1 MILGLTSVTNGRR
14 GSGQGVGRFSVPT
27 QRGYR
32 QACGVARGL
41 DIVGE
46 RWSLLVV
53 RELLLGPKRFTD
65 LQQALPTASP
75 NALSDRLRELADAG
89 VLRRR
94 QLPPPGNVRVYEL
107 TPWGRGLEPIVVA
120 LGTWALAAPPTAEQ
134 RFVSVDSAMLSIRTF
149 FVPTPEQHEVT
160 LRIELRDHGPA
171 GVFGV
176 RLTSAGA
183 EVTHEPP
190 EQPDAVLSAT
200 TDALLAAFGSADLAG
215 HAAAGA
221 AIIGDPEAVRRLV
234 AGVRVPGATGQS
246 SNGTPGPRGAGG

>member
-1 MILGLTSVTNGRR
+1 
-14 GSGQGVGRFSVPT
+14 VPA

-75 NALSDRLRELADAG
+75 NALSDRLRELADTG
-89 VLRRR
+89 VVHRR
-94 QLPPPGNVRVYEL
+94 QLPLPGNVRVYEL
-107 TPWGRGLEPIVVA
+107 TAWGRGLEPIVVT

-134 RFVSVDSAMLSIRTF
+134 LFVSADSAMLSIRTY
-149 FVPTPEQHEVT
+149 FVPTPRRHEVT

-176 RLTSAGA
+176 RLSSAGA
-183 EVTHEPP
+183 EVAHEPP
-190 EQPDAVLSAT
+190 EEPDAVLVTT
-200 TDALLAAFGSADLAG
+200 TDALLAAFGSDDLAG
-215 HAAAGA
+215 LEAASAV
-221 AIIGDPEAVRRLV
+221 IIGDPKVVRRLV
-234 AGVRVPGATGQS
+234 AGVRIPGSTDQRGRADRRQRQS
-246 SNGTPGPRGAGG
+246 EG

>member
-1 MILGLTSVTNGRR
+1 M
-14 GSGQGVGRFSVPT
+14 PT

-32 QACGVARGL
+32 QACGIARGL

-75 NALSDRLRELADAG
+75 NALSDRLRELTDAG
-89 VLRRR
+89 VVHRRR
-94 QLPPPGNVRVYEL
+94 LPPPGGARVYEL
-107 TPWGRGLEPIVVA
+107 TGWGRGLEPVVLT

-134 RFVSVDSAMLSIRTF
+134 RFVSVDSAMLTIRTYC
-149 FVPTPEQHEVT
+149 TPSPRRPAAA

-176 RLTSAGA
+176 HLTPAGA
-183 EVTHEPP
+183 GTTHEPP
-190 EQPDAVLSAT
+190 AAPDAVLAT
-200 TDALLAAFGSADLAG
+200 TTVALLAAFGTGDLTALV
-215 HAAAGA
+215 AAGA
-221 AIIGDPEAVRRLV
+221 AVTGSTDLVRHLL
-234 AGVRVPGATGQS
+234 AAVRVP
-246 SNGTPGPRGAGG
+246 TPDR

>member
-1 MILGLTSVTNGRR
+1 M
-14 GSGQGVGRFSVPT
+14 PT

-53 RELLLGPKRFTD
+53 RELLFGPKRFTD

-89 VLRRR
+89 VVRRR
-94 QLPPPGNVRVYEL
+94 HMPPPGNVRVYEL
-107 TPWGRGLEPIVVA
+107 TAWGRGLEPIVVA

-134 RFVSVDSAMLSIRTF
+134 LFVSADSAMLTIRTYF
-149 FVPTPEQHEVT
+149 MPTPQRPAAT

-176 RLTSAGA
+176 HLASAGA

-190 EQPDAVLSAT
+190 EEPDAVLAT
-200 TDALLAAFGSADLAG
+200 TTDTLLAALGDDDLTG
-215 HAAAGA
+215 LVAAGA
-221 AIIGDPEAVRRLV
+221 SIIGDPEVVRHLV
-234 AGVRVPGATGQS
+234 ANVRVPASTDQHPDGTTGQ
-246 SNGTPGPRGAGG
+246 GGRTDGNQR

>member
-1 MILGLTSVTNGRR
+1 M
-14 GSGQGVGRFSVPT
+14 PA

-65 LQQALPTASP
+65 LQEALPTASP
-75 NALSDRLRELADAG
+75 NALSDRLRELAAAG
-89 VLRRR
+89 VVRRR

-120 LGTWALAAPPTAEQ
+120 LGTWALAAPRTAEQ
-134 RFVSVDSAMLSIRTF
+134 LFVSVDSAMLTIRTF
-149 FVPTPEQHEVT
+149 FVPTPERPETT

-183 EVTHEPP
+183 EVAHEPP
-190 EQPDAVLSAT
+190 KDPDAVLVT
-200 TDALLAAFGSADLAG
+200 TTEALLAAFGTEDPAAL
-215 HAAAGA
+215 AAAGTVITGA
-221 AIIGDPEAVRRLV
+221 PEPVRHLI
-234 AGVRVPGATGQS
+234 ANVRIPTPQGA
-246 SNGTPGPRGAGG
+246 

>member
-1 MILGLTSVTNGRR
+1 M
-14 GSGQGVGRFSVPT
+14 PT

-89 VLRRR
+89 VVRRR
-94 QLPPPGNVRVYEL
+94 QLPSPGNVRVYEL
-107 TPWGRGLEPIVVA
+107 TTWGRGLEPIVIA

-134 RFVSVDSAMLSIRTF
+134 VFVSVDSAMLTIRTF
-149 FVPTPEQHEVT
+149 FVSTPEQPGVT

-183 EVTHEPP
+183 EVAHEPP
-190 EQPDAVLSAT
+190 EEPDAVLVTT
-200 TDALLAAFGSADLAG
+200 TDALLAAFGGEDLAG
-215 HAAAGA
+215 LVVAGA
-221 AIIGDPEAVRRLV
+221 VITGDPEVVRHLV
-234 AGVRVPGATGQS
+234 AGVRVSASTDKSSSGISGQ
-246 SNGTPGPRGAGG
+246 GGRADRRQG

>member
-1 MILGLTSVTNGRR
+1 M
-14 GSGQGVGRFSVPT
+14 PT

-89 VLRRR
+89 VVRRR

-107 TPWGRGLEPIVVA
+107 TAWGRGLEPIVVA

-134 RFVSVDSAMLSIRTF
+134 VFVSADSAMLSIRTF
-149 FVPTPEQHEVT
+149 FVPT
-160 LRIELRDHGPA
+160 RSGPRRRS
-171 GVFGV
+171 G
-176 RLTSAGA
+176 SNY
-183 EVTHEPP
+183 
-190 EQPDAVLSAT
+190 AT
-200 TDALLAAFGSADLAG
+200 TVLPACSASASRRPAPRSPTSRPKSRTPSWSPRRMPSSPPSAATTWPGS
-215 HAAAGA
+215 
-221 AIIGDPEAVRRLV
+221 
-234 AGVRVPGATGQS
+234 
-246 SNGTPGPRGAGG
+246 

>member
-1 MILGLTSVTNGRR
+1 M
-14 GSGQGVGRFSVPT
+14 PA

-53 RELLLGPKRFTD
+53 RELLLGPKRFID

-75 NALSDRLRELADAG
+75 NALSDRLRELVDAG

-94 QLPPPGNVRVYEL
+94 RLPAPGSARVYEL
-107 TPWGRGLEPIVVA
+107 TAWGRGLESIVLA

-134 RFVSVDSAMLSIRTF
+134 LFVSADSAMLAVRTF
-149 FVPTPEQHEVT
+149 FVPTPGRPEVT

-176 RLTSAGA
+176 RLTSVDV
-183 EVTHEPP
+183 EVGHEPP
-190 EQPDAVLSAT
+190 EEPSAVLVTT
-200 TDALLAAFGSADLAG
+200 TDALVTAFDGDDLAG
-215 HAAAGA
+215 LVAAGA
-221 AIIGDPEAVRRLV
+221 VIIGDPEVVRRLV
-234 AGVRVPGATGQS
+234 AGVRLPASTDQYS
-246 SNGTPGPRGAGG
+246 SAAVA

>member
-1 MILGLTSVTNGRR
+1 MPS
-14 GSGQGVGRFSVPT
+14 

-75 NALSDRLRELADAG
+75 NALSDRLRELVDAG

-94 QLPPPGNVRVYEL
+94 QLPAPANARVYEL
-107 TPWGRGLEPIVVA
+107 TTWGRGLEPIVVA
-120 LGTWALAAPPTAEQ
+120 LGTWALAAPRTAEQ
-134 RFVSVDSAMLSIRTF
+134 VFVSADSAMLSIRTF
-149 FVPTPEQHEVT
+149 FVPTPGQPEVR

-183 EVTHEPP
+183 EVGHEPP
-190 EQPDAVLSAT
+190 QEPDAVLVTT
-200 TDALLAAFGSADLAG
+200 TDALIPAFGSEDLSG
-215 HAAAGA
+215 LVSAGA
-221 AIIGDPEAVRRLV
+221 VMDGDPEALRCLI
-234 AGVRVPGATGQS
+234 AGTRVP
-246 SNGTPGPRGAGG
+246 TPTDQRADDTLNHDKAAVTSPPDVGRR

>member
-1 MILGLTSVTNGRR
+1 M
-14 GSGQGVGRFSVPT
+14 PT

-94 QLPPPGNVRVYEL
+94 QLPPPGNVWVYEL
-107 TPWGRGLEPIVVA
+107 TAWGRGLEPIVVA

-134 RFVSVDSAMLSIRTF
+134 LFVSADSAMLSIRTF
-149 FVPTPEQHEVT
+149 FAPGPEQPEVT

-183 EVTHEPP
+183 DVFHEPP
-190 EQPDAVLSAT
+190 EEPDAVVVTT
-200 TDALLAAFGSADLAG
+200 TDALLAAFGSDDLAG
-215 HAAAGA
+215 LVAASAV
-221 AIIGDPEAVRRLV
+221 IIGDHEVVRHLV
-234 AGVRVPGATGQS
+234 AGVRVLASTDRY
-246 SNGTPGPRGAGG
+246 SNSTSG

>member
-1 MILGLTSVTNGRR
+1 MPV
-14 GSGQGVGRFSVPT
+14 

-94 QLPPPGNVRVYEL
+94 QLPPPGNSRVYEL
-107 TPWGRGLEPIVVA
+107 TTWGRGLEPIVVA

-134 RFVSVDSAMLSIRTF
+134 VFVSTDSAMLTIRTF
-149 FVPTPEQHEVT
+149 FVPTPERPEET

-176 RLTSAGA
+176 RLTSSGA
-183 EVTHEPP
+183 AVAHEPP
-190 EQPDAVLSAT
+190 EQPDAVLVT
-200 TDALLAAFGSADLAG
+200 PTDALLAAFGGDDLAG
-215 HAAAGA
+215 LVAAGA
-221 AIIGDPEAVRRLV
+221 VIVGDSEVVRRLV
-234 AGVRVPGATGQS
+234 VNVRVPAYTDQY
-246 SNGTPGPRGAGG
+246 SNGTPGPKGEGG

>member
-1 MILGLTSVTNGRR
+1 M
-14 GSGQGVGRFSVPT
+14 PA

-32 QACGVARGL
+32 QACGIARGL

-75 NALSDRLRELADAG
+75 NALSDRLRELTDAG
-89 VLRRR
+89 VVHRR
-94 QLPPPGNVRVYEL
+94 QLPPPGNVRIYEL
-107 TPWGRGLEPIVVA
+107 TAWGRGLEPIVVA

-134 RFVSVDSAMLSIRTF
+134 RFVSADSAMLSIRTYF
-149 FVPTPEQHEVT
+149 APTPQQPEAT
-160 LRIELRDHGPA
+160 LRIELRDHGPT

-183 EVTHEPP
+183 EVAHEPP
-190 EQPDAVLSAT
+190 EEPNAVLVTT
-200 TDALLAAFGSADLAG
+200 TDALLAAFGDDDLA
-215 HAAAGA
+215 ALVAAGSVM
-221 AIIGDPEAVRRLV
+221 IGDPEAVRRLV
-234 AGVRVPGATGQS
+234 AGVRVPTSTDQD
-246 SNGTPGPRGAGG
+246 SNGTSRLGGRANGHQRRFER

>member
-1 MILGLTSVTNGRR
+1 M
-14 GSGQGVGRFSVPT
+14 PT

-46 RWSLLVV
+46 RWALLAV

-75 NALSDRLRELADAG
+75 NALSDRLRELTDAG
-89 VLRRR
+89 VVGRR

-107 TPWGRGLEPIVVA
+107 TAWGRGLEPIVVA

-134 RFVSVDSAMLSIRTF
+134 VFVSVDSAMLSIRTYF
-149 FVPTPEQHEVT
+149 MPTPKRPEAT

-176 RLTSAGA
+176 RLTPAGA

-190 EQPDAVLSAT
+190 EEPHAVLITT
-200 TDALLAAFGSADLAG
+200 TDALLAAFGDNDLARLV
-215 HAAAGA
+215 AAGA
-221 AIIGDPEAVRRLV
+221 VIIGDPDVVRRLV
-234 AGVRVPGATGQS
+234 AGVRVPDSTDQH
-246 SNGTPGPRGAGG
+246 SNGTPAKGGAGG

>member
-1 MILGLTSVTNGRR
+1 M
-14 GSGQGVGRFSVPT
+14 PA

-75 NALSDRLRELADAG
+75 NALSDRLRELSDAG

-94 QLPPPGNVRVYEL
+94 QLPPPGNVRIYEL
-107 TPWGRGLEPIVVA
+107 TAWGRGLEPIVVA
-120 LGTWALAAPPTAEQ
+120 LGTWALAIPPTAEQ
-134 RFVSVDSAMLSIRTF
+134 LFVSADSVMLTIRTF
-149 FVPTPEQHEVT
+149 FAPAPERPDAT

-176 RLTSAGA
+176 RLTSSGA
-183 EVTHEPP
+183 DVAHEPP
-190 EQPDAVLSAT
+190 EEPDATLVT
-200 TDALLAAFGSADLAG
+200 TTEALLAAFGSDDLAG
-215 HAAAGA
+215 LVAAGA
-221 AIIGDPEAVRRLV
+221 VIVGEPKAVRHLV
-234 AGVRVPGATGQS
+234 ANVRVPASTDQH
-246 SNGTPGPRGAGG
+246 SNGTSDQGGQADSCQRLPES

>member
-1 MILGLTSVTNGRR
+1 M
-14 GSGQGVGRFSVPT
+14 PT

-89 VLRRR
+89 VVRRR
-94 QLPPPGNVRVYEL
+94 KLPPPGNVRVYEL
-107 TPWGRGLEPIVVA
+107 TAWGRGLEPIVVA

-134 RFVSVDSAMLSIRTF
+134 VFVSVDSAMLSIRTF
-149 FVPTPEQHEVT
+149 FVPTPERPEAT
-160 LRIELRDHGPA
+160 LRIELRDHNPA

-176 RLTSAGA
+176 RLTSTGA
-183 EVTHEPP
+183 EVAHEPP
-190 EQPDAVLSAT
+190 EAPDAALVTT
-200 TDALLAAFGSADLAG
+200 TDALIAAFGRDDLAG
-215 HAAAGA
+215 LVAAGA
-221 AIIGDPEAVRRLV
+221 VIVGDHEVVRHLV
-234 AGVRVPGATGQS
+234 ASVRVPASTDQY
-246 SNGTPGPRGAGG
+246 SNGTPGQGGRADSRQRLSER

>member
-1 MILGLTSVTNGRR
+1 MPI
-14 GSGQGVGRFSVPT
+14 

-65 LQQALPTASP
+65 LQQALPHASP

-107 TPWGRGLEPIVVA
+107 TTWGRGLEPIVVA

-134 RFVSVDSAMLSIRTF
+134 LFVSADSAMLSIRSF
-149 FVPTPEQHEVT
+149 YVPTPEQPEVT

-176 RLTSAGA
+176 HLTSAGA
-183 EVTHEPP
+183 DITDEPP
-190 EQPDAVLSAT
+190 DQPGAALATT
-200 TDALLAAFGSADLAG
+200 TDALLAAFGSDDLAG
-215 HAAAGA
+215 LAAAGA
-221 AIIGDPEAVRRLV
+221 VISGDPEVVRRLV
-234 AGVRVPGATGQS
+234 AGMRVPAPQR
-246 SNGTPGPRGAGG
+246 PAA

>member
-1 MILGLTSVTNGRR
+1 M
-14 GSGQGVGRFSVPT
+14 PA

-89 VLRRR
+89 VVRRR

-107 TPWGRGLEPIVVA
+107 TAWGRGLEPIVVA

-134 RFVSVDSAMLSIRTF
+134 RFVSADSAMLTIRTF
-149 FVPTPEQHEVT
+149 FVPTQQRPEAT

-176 RLTSAGA
+176 RLTPDGA
-183 EVTHEPP
+183 EVAHEPP
-190 EQPDAVLSAT
+190 EEPDAVLVTT
-200 TDALLAAFGSADLAG
+200 TDALLGAFGGDDLAG
-215 HAAAGA
+215 LVAAGA
-221 AIIGDPEAVRRLV
+221 VIGDPEVVRLLV
-234 AGVRVPGATGQS
+234 ANVRISASTNQYATATS
-246 SNGTPGPRGAGG
+246 HLRGRAEGRQTLSEG

>member
-1 MILGLTSVTNGRR
+1 M
-14 GSGQGVGRFSVPT
+14 PA

-65 LQQALPTASP
+65 LQRALPSASP

-94 QLPPPGNVRVYEL
+94 QLPPPGNAQVYEL
-107 TPWGRGLEPIVVA
+107 TTWGRGLEPIVVA

-134 RFVSVDSAMLSIRTF
+134 LFVSADSAMLTIRTF
-149 FVPTPEQHEVT
+149 FVPTPERLEAA
-160 LRIELRDHGPA
+160 LRIDLRDHGPA
-171 GVFGV
+171 GMFGV

-183 EVTHEPP
+183 EVTHQPP
-190 EQPDAVLSAT
+190 EAPDAVLATT
-200 TDALLAAFGSADLAG
+200 TDALLTAFGDDDLTG
-215 HAAAGA
+215 LVAAGA
-221 AIIGDPEAVRRLV
+221 VIDGDPEVVCRLV
-234 AGVRVPGATGQS
+234 ANVRVPTAADQHSNSTTGKSGRVGSGQTLS
-246 SNGTPGPRGAGG
+246 ER